1 MFRETLGSFSIKQLS
16 FDSAADV
23 HASGSMIRYM
33 LKRNNY
39 HNLQSHDEGLV
50 LRPDGETQ
58 ILFAQKVKGILS
70 TDLWTNSISFNFDRA
85 NGSVMD

>member
-1 MFRETLGSFSIKQLS
+1 MLRETLGSFSIKQLS

-23 HASGSMIRYM
+23 HASGSVIICI
-33 LKRNNY
+33 LKCNNY
-39 HNLQSHDEGLV
+39 HNLQSHDKGLV
-50 LRPDGETQ
+50 LRHDGETH

-70 TDLWTNSISFNFDRA
+70 TDLWTNGISFNFDRA

>member
-16 FDSAADV
+16 FDSVADV
-23 HASGSMIRYM
+23 HAIRKY
-33 LKRNNY
+33 NQIIYYNY

-58 ILFAQKVKGILS
+58 VLFAQKVKGILS
-70 TDLWTNSISFNFDRA
+70 TDLWTNGISFNFDRA
-85 NGSVMD
+85 NGSAMD